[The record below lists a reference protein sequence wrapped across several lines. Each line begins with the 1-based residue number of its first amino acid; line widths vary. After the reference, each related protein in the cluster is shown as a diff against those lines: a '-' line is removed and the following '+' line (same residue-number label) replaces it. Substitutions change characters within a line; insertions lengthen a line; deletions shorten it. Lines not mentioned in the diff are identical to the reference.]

1 MSVVINF
8 VASLVYR
15 KWLTC
20 LKLDVLKYHH
30 LRTVVLICLDHIP
43 LSRAVHIKVT
53 NPLDTDS
60 FLGFIARQGPVR
72 SIRSDNGT
80 NFVGAANDEMN
91 HEQVKY
97 YLHKNGSDWITRKN
111 NPPAASHMT
120 GISEC
125 QIQTA
130 RTILDALFQTHSFS
144 LNDENFRTLLAETE
158 GNINFRTLTVG
169 TLNDING
176 QIPLS
181 PSNLLTKKTSVFLPP
196 PGNIERLDL
205 YTRRRRRR
213 IKHITGEFWSHWRN
227 EFFQSLHIRQKWNT
241 KK

>member
-181 PSNLLTKKTSVFLPP
+181 PSNLLTKETSVFLPP

-213 IKHITGEFWSHWRN
+213 IKHITGGILVTLE
-227 EFFQSLHIRQKWNT
+227 E
-241 KK
+241 